1 MNTPPPIPVAPFPNA
16 PSTKSHKWFWIYA
29 IVSSVLILF
38 LLLRP
43 ALTPSGPWESIAS
56 TKERTTENAKQ
67 AALARIEGL
76 ERQAATVR
84 QTLAVVEAEKASYQT
99 KVKDYAMDH
108 KMAIL
113 AIGGTVAGTAIAL
126 DKENNF
132 TEDQKTVAG
141 WTAAVLATYALFNHE
156 EIIEVTDRMTKAAA
170 MISDYD
176 KRIAEARQQISQLN
190 SQLEREKKALN

>member
-1 MNTPPPIPVAPFPNA
+1 MNTPPPIPAAPFPHA
-16 PSTKSHKWFWIYA
+16 PSTKSYKWFWVYA
-29 IVSSVLILF
+29 IVSSIVILF
-38 LLLRP
+38 LLFRP
-43 ALTPSGPWESIAS
+43 AASGPREPIAN

-76 ERQAATVR
+76 ERQAATAR

-113 AIGGTVAGTAIAL
+113 AIGGTVAGTVIAL
-126 DKENNF
+126 DKENKF
-132 TEDQKTVAG
+132 TEDQKTAAG
-141 WTAAVLATYALFNHE
+141 WTAAALAAYALFNHE

-176 KRIAEARQQISQLN
+176 KRIAEARQQVSSLDSQL
-190 SQLEREKKALN
+190 QREKTALN